1 MQNNGV
7 SQRVESQ
14 QFVTLHDYN
23 PRLSSMSYFGV
34 TKEFSKLNYAKFIV
48 CVFKCKWVDKNISV
62 WTDDFG
68 ITLVDLKK
76 LAYQNDPFI
85 IAEQAK

>member
-48 CVFKCKWVDKNISV
+48 CVFKCKWVDKNIGV
-62 WTDDFG
+62 
-68 ITLVDLKK
+68 
-76 LAYQNDPFI
+76 
-85 IAEQAK
+85 